1 MLASSVSV
9 VVEANFFRD
18 QEAGFTALPAHRL
31 MQLHCEAP
39 LPILVERC
47 ANRSRHAGHQD
58 AEKIKELP
66 SRFESRVHSPLR
78 LDGEL
83 IQLDTTRLLEFAT
96 ACDVLA

>member
-9 VVEANFFRD
+9 VVEANFFRY
-18 QEAGFTALPAHRL
+18 QEADFTALPAHRL

-78 LDGEL
+78 LDEL